1 MSRRL
6 IPLLGI
12 AVLMAGCVSLG
23 VSPDN
28 NASVTGMQTSPASV
42 PISITWPD
50 SSIVQGPLVSVDG
63 NPLQSPPLVVSS
75 AGANATVQLSAGPH
89 NVRVQ
94 ATEKCWYCSGGT
106 YQYDV
111 IHNFTV
117 TMAAATPTV
126 SISLDPQTPTPFDVP
141 RGSNSPQLT
150 FNTQGSNT
158 TGNFTITASS
168 LPTGVSLPAVA
179 NFSFP
184 GGTGNSTQSAALSA
198 APTAHGTST
207 ATFTLAPPSGPTATP
222 NARTTHQVRVIPA
235 AGAFN
240 FIQVPN
246 FVAGGGPATP
256 SSPDGRFTSSVSRM
270 GASRIY
276 TYDIKKNGTSILTVT
291 VTNKTAGP
299 SASNLGGLAFCT
311 QTGRPTTTAIILSDI
326 DETQTPTA
334 GPSYDYRH
342 TVKVISLDGTPPRVS
357 ATFEVRYQYS
367 VIPRVGFSPDCSI
380 VAGWGSLTSATH
392 RVLSFVN
399 ALTGTNGINYEY
411 DEPNATSAFTATATI
426 SGANIVASATGQQ
439 PRTNLAPQ

>member
-1 MSRRL
+1 MSGRL
-6 IPLLGI
+6 IPLLAI

-28 NASVTGMQTSPASV
+28 NASFTGMQTSPASV

-50 SSIVQGPLVSVDG
+50 SSIVQGPVVSVDG

-75 AGANATVQLSAGPH
+75 AGANANVQLAAGPH

-111 IHNFTV
+111 THNFTV

-126 SISLDPQTPTPFDVP
+126 SISLDPQTPTPIDVP
-141 RGSNSPQLT
+141 RGGNSPQLS
-150 FNTQGSNT
+150 FNTQGANT
-158 TGNFTITASS
+158 TSSFTITASN
-168 LPTGVSLPAVA
+168 LPTGVSLPAVTP
-179 NFSFP
+179 FSFP
-184 GGTGNSTQSAALSA
+184 GGSGSANQTAALSA
-198 APTAHGTST
+198 QPTAHGSAT
-207 ATFTLAPPSGPTATP
+207 AKFTLGPSPAGSTPSG
-222 NARTTHQVRVIPA
+222 NTTHQVRVIPA
-235 AGAFN
+235 AGTFN
-240 FIQVPN
+240 FIQAPN
-246 FVAGGGPATP
+246 YVSGGGPPTP

-299 SASNLGGLAFCT
+299 SAANVAGLAFCS
-311 QTGRPTTTAIILSDI
+311 QAGRPTTTAIVLSDI
-326 DETQTPTA
+326 DEAQTPTA
-334 GPSYDYRH
+334 GPSYDYRY
-342 TVKVISLDGTPPRVS
+342 TVKVISLDGTPPKVS
-357 ATFEVRYQYS
+357 ATFEVRYQYA
-367 VIPRVGFSPDCSI
+367 VIPRIGFSPDCSI

-411 DEPNATSAFTATATI
+411 DEPNATTTSFTATASI
-426 SGANIVASATGQQ
+426 SGANIVSSATGQQ
-439 PRTNLAPQ
+439 PRTNPAPQ